1 MSKKYVL
8 IKPLITE
15 KSEKLAEDQNKYSF
29 VVDRRANKVEIKKAV
44 ETMYSVTVDKVN
56 TAVMPGKVVVRST
69 KSGMF
74 RGRKGHVKKAIVT
87 LAYGDEIDFFGDL

>member
-15 KSEKLAEDQNKYSF
+15 KSERLAEDDNKYSF
-29 VVDRRANKVEIKKAV
+29 IVDRRANKVEIKKAV
-44 ETMYSVTVDKVN
+44 EDMYSVTVDKVN
-56 TAVMPGKVVVRST
+56 TAVMPGKMVVRST
-69 KSGMF
+69 KAGMF
-74 RGRKGHVKKAIVT
+74 SGRKGHVKKAIVT

>member
-15 KSEKLAEDQNKYSF
+15 KSERLAEDENKYSF
-29 VVDRRANKVEIKKAV
+29 IVDRRPNKVEIKKAV
-44 ETMYSVTVDKVN
+44 ENMYSVTVDKVN
-56 TAVMPGKVVVRST
+56 TAVMPGKLVVRST

-74 RGRKGHVKKAIVT
+74 SGRKGHVKKAIVT